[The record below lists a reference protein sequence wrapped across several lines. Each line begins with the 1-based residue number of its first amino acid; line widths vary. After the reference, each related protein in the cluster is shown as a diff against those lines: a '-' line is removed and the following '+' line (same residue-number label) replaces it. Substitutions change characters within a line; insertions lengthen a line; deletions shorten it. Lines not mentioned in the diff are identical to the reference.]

1 MGCLNY
7 IKIWHDNTGKGD
19 KASWFLNYIIVH
31 DLQTKQK
38 YYFLCND
45 WLAVEHSDGKIER
58 GLFVA
63 YDKQK
68 TELKYLINKQAK
80 TYVNDNHL
88 WMSVFNKPIQSYFT
102 RFERVTCCFVFHYIT
117 MALNILYYQ
126 APLRFFDNTIQI
138 NLSFVTFSIEQVK
151 HDKLIEQI

>member
-68 TELKYLINKQAK
+68 TELKYLINILS
-80 TYVNDNHL
+80 HEFFL
-88 WMSVFNKPIQSYFT
+88 FSYFLYLLLKNGLQ
-102 RFERVTCCFVFHYIT
+102 EIKYIR
-117 MALNILYYQ
+117 I
-126 APLRFFDNTIQI
+126 
-138 NLSFVTFSIEQVK
+138 
-151 HDKLIEQI
+151 